1 MLVNDS
7 LLDILLQRPDEFISG
22 EEISRRLEISRT
34 AVWKQVNKLRNA
46 GYEFEA
52 VPHKGYRMIKKPDLL
67 DTVTLMHN
75 LNTSIMGS
83 RIKVMKSTI
92 STQDQARKMAE
103 DGAAEGTLI
112 IAEEQTDGKGRMG
125 RKWFSPHG
133 KGIWM
138 SLILRPQQPLQFTP
152 QLTLLTGVAVCRA
165 IRKTTHLDVG
175 IKWPN
180 DLLLNDRKVCGILLE
195 SAAEDEIVRYCIAG
209 IGISANLDREDFP
222 EDLENIAT
230 SLKIQS
236 GVAVDRTVLIA
247 SIMEEL
253 ESLYELYRLKG
264 FQPIASLWEASSVT
278 LHHQVVVNTLQGR
291 LEGIARGLDPSGAL
305 LIETSSGEIVPVIS
319 GDVNRINL

>member
-1 MLVNDS
+1 MVNES
-7 LLDILLQRPDEFISG
+7 LLDILLQNPDEFISG

-52 VPHKGYRMIKKPDLL
+52 VSHKGYRMIKKPDQL
-67 DTVTLMHN
+67 DTATLIHH
-75 LNTSIMGS
+75 LNTKVMGS
-83 RIKVMKSTI
+83 RIKIMKSTV
-92 STQDQARKMAE
+92 STQNEARALAE
-103 DGAAEGTLI
+103 TGASEGTLVV
-112 IAEEQTDGKGRMG
+112 AEEQTGGKGRIG
-125 RKWFSPHG
+125 RKWFSPFG

-138 SLILRPQQPLQFTP
+138 SLILRPQQPLQYTP

-165 IRKTTHLDVG
+165 IRKLTRLDVG

-195 SAAEDEIVRYCIAG
+195 SAAEDEVVRYCIAG
-209 IGISANLDREDFP
+209 IGISANLDCEDFP
-222 EDLENIAT
+222 DDLQSIAT
-230 SLKIQS
+230 SLKIES

-247 SIMEEL
+247 TIMEEL
-253 ESLYELYRLKG
+253 ELLYELYCLKG

-278 LHHQVVVNTLQGR
+278 LHHQVAVNTLQGR

-305 LIETSSGEIVPVIS
+305 LIETSNGEIVPVIS